1 MAHNLKQLAVKHA
14 ELLAQDPAGNQQRFD
29 DRGQVRMV
37 RDQLMNSSLEL
48 DRARQAHLEAEIA

>member
-29 DRGQVRMV
+29 DRGLDAFCCTALVRSCAGF
-37 RDQLMNSSLEL
+37 RPP
-48 DRARQAHLEAEIA
+48 ATTT